1 LESLW
6 SKRQNDD
13 NWENISSHCIGV
25 CGIIPDN
32 LDQDIMEHQYNV
44 CASRKNTIFFNS
56 IAWRQIHPKHAKGR
70 AMMRDFLQKNYYWIA
85 GLLAMAVASVVAI
98 VKSAWTMSK
107 EHQRLQK
114 IQEDVAEIKD
124 AQKKFMTADEHLKIQ
139 QINNNIMH
147 QEFDEKYRRLTA
159 AVFDEITTT
168 NANICKLLERQGL
181 TPVDQS
187 GRNRRITDYLE
198 NLHHE

>member
-1 LESLW
+1 
-6 SKRQNDD
+6 
-13 NWENISSHCIGV
+13 
-25 CGIIPDN
+25 
-32 LDQDIMEHQYNV
+32 
-44 CASRKNTIFFNS
+44 
-56 IAWRQIHPKHAKGR
+56 
-70 AMMRDFLQKNYYWIA
+70 MRDFLQKNYYWIA

>member
-1 LESLW
+1 MS
-6 SKRQNDD
+6 
-13 NWENISSHCIGV
+13 
-25 CGIIPDN
+25 
-32 LDQDIMEHQYNV
+32 
-44 CASRKNTIFFNS
+44 
-56 IAWRQIHPKHAKGR
+56 
-70 AMMRDFLQKNYYWIA
+70 DFLQKNYYWIA
-85 GLLAMAVASVVAI
+85 GLLTMIVASAVAI

-124 AQKKFMTADEHLKIQ
+124 AQKKFMTADDHLKIQ
-139 QINNNIMH
+139 QINNNILH

-159 AVFDEITTT
+159 MVLDEITTT

-181 TPVDQS
+181 KPVDQS
-187 GRNRRITDYLE
+187 SRNRRITDYLE